1 MQSNHI
7 IYYVRITVP
16 MLGRYTEQAMCIR
29 LCRNKKFFRGLLRH
43 DCLCI
48 TASFDPVDYSGDIH
62 GAYPL
67 NGRSMSDYSGSK
79 SVLTIFVVYIWV
91 EVLQIFRTGT
101 HIKFSIHR
109 RNLYRPLRR
118 IYRCQ
123 QSAVNQTVGKGWYI
137 LQMDHRGFE
146 PQTERL

>member
-7 IYYVRITVP
+7 IYYVRITVL

-43 DCLCI
+43 GCLCI
-48 TASFDPVDYSGDIH
+48 TASFNSVDYSGDIH

-67 NGRSMSDYSGSK
+67 NGGACLITQAAKAYSRFS
-79 SVLTIFVVYIWV
+79 SFTFWM

-109 RNLYRPLRR
+109 RNLYRPLHR

-123 QSAVNQTVGKGWYI
+123 QSAITRTARKGGYI

-146 PQTERL
+146 PRTERL